1 MISISGKHWEELNT
15 NKRLVEKIKIDH
27 DLNDIQSKIILSRNY
42 TSEEIYLIKNKID
55 LKNPFYHAK
64 DFLQGCELLNKN
76 LNRKNK
82 ILIIGDYDVDG
93 CMSTSL
99 LVNFLKQKT
108 ARVNYFIPDRFKDGY
123 GASKELIILLIKQF
137 DPNLII
143 FLDCGSNSH
152 EAIEYIKTK
161 KIESLIIDHHIINTP
176 YPDTNVFINP
186 KKKVEYN
193 NFDYLCTTF
202 LTYLFVDLYI
212 KLNGEK
218 KISLENELIYVLLA
232 TVADVMPIR
241 GINKILSKQIL
252 SKFDPNE
259 NFIIKNILKY
269 LNIKNKLELY
279 ELGYKIAP
287 LLNAAGRL
295 GNANDIV
302 ELFTTTS
309 KDRITSILQKIYKLN
324 NKRKLIENE
333 ILNELKYD
341 NYSKENG
348 IIFIYKE
355 NLHEGLIGIIASR
368 FKEYLNKP
376 CIILTNSN
384 NLIKGSARSTLEFNI
399 GDLIQKSVQLGI
411 TLGGGGHNLAAG
423 VSLKKN
429 KLNTFKNFINKNY
442 NSNNTQSKNLY
453 TSKLSLNA
461 INKEFIK
468 SINLLGPFGNK
479 NPQPVFLIN
488 DIRFIKQ
495 SLIKN
500 QYISCFVKK
509 GRKMIKSISFNNLN
523 SKISY
528 EILNSINNFDVL
540 VKIKL
545 NIWNYKSTMVLEII
559 DLIKKTNKS

>member
-1 MISISGKHWEELNT
+1 MISVSGKIWEEIYT
-15 NKRLVEKIKIDH
+15 NKRQVEKIKIEYG
-27 DLNDIQSKIILSRNY
+27 LSEIQSKIVLSKNY
-42 TSEEIYLIKNKID
+42 SREEIHLIKNKLD
-55 LKNPFYHAK
+55 LSNPFYNNK
-64 DFLQGCELLNKN
+64 DFLLGCELLHENIINKK
-76 LNRKNK
+76 R
-82 ILIIGDYDVDG
+82 ILVIGDYDVDG
-93 CMSTSL
+93 CMSAVL
-99 LVNFLKQKT
+99 LVNFIRKNCGK
-108 ARVNYFIPDRFKDGY
+108 VDYFIPDRLKDGY
-123 GASKELIILLIKQF
+123 GASLNLIIRLIKQF
-137 DPNLII
+137 DPGFII
-143 FLDCGSNSH
+143 FVDNGSNAH
-152 EAIEYIKTK
+152 DALKFIKSK
-161 KIESLIIDHHIINTP
+161 KIQSLIIDHHNTSP
-176 YPDTNVFINP
+176 TYPEADVFINP
-186 KKKVEYN
+186 KKNCEYN
-193 NFDYLCTTF
+193 YYDYVCSTF
-202 LTYLFVDLYI
+202 LTYLFIDLYS
-212 KLNGEK
+212 KLK
-218 KISLENELIYVLLA
+218 KNNLRIQDDLILVLLA
-232 TVADVMPIR
+232 SVADVMPMK
-241 GINKILSKQIL
+241 GINKILSKKVL
-252 SKFDPNE
+252 FEFDINR
-259 NFIIKNILKY
+259 NFLFKNILKF
-269 LNIKNKLELY
+269 LNIKKKLEVY

-479 NPQPVFLIN
+479 NSQPVFLIN

>member
-1 MISISGKHWEELNT
+1 MISVSGKIWEEIYT
-15 NKRLVEKIKIDH
+15 NKRQVEKIKIEYG
-27 DLNDIQSKIILSRNY
+27 LSEIQSKIVLSKNY
-42 TSEEIYLIKNKID
+42 SREEIHLIKNKLD
-55 LKNPFYHAK
+55 LSNPFYNNK
-64 DFLQGCELLNKN
+64 DFLLGCELLHENIINKK
-76 LNRKNK
+76 R
-82 ILIIGDYDVDG
+82 ILVIGDYDVDG
-93 CMSTSL
+93 CMSAVL
-99 LVNFLKQKT
+99 LVNFIRKNFGK
-108 ARVNYFIPDRFKDGY
+108 VDYFIPDRLKDGY
-123 GASKELIILLIKQF
+123 GASLNLIIRLIKQF
-137 DPNLII
+137 NPGFII
-143 FLDCGSNSH
+143 FVDNGSNAH
-152 EAIEYIKTK
+152 DALKFIKSK
-161 KIESLIIDHHIINTP
+161 KIQSLIIDHHNTSP
-176 YPDTNVFINP
+176 TYPEADVFINP
-186 KKKVEYN
+186 KKNCEYN
-193 NFDYLCTTF
+193 YYDYVCSTF
-202 LTYLFVDLYI
+202 LTYLFIDLYS
-212 KLNGEK
+212 KLK
-218 KISLENELIYVLLA
+218 KNNLRIQDDLILVLLA
-232 TVADVMPIR
+232 SVADVMPMK
-241 GINKILSKQIL
+241 GINKILSKKVL
-252 SKFDPNE
+252 FEFDINR
-259 NFIIKNILKY
+259 NFLFKNILKF
-269 LNIKNKLELY
+269 LNIKKKLEVY

-399 GDLIQKSVQLGI
+399 GYLIQKSVQLGI

>member
-1 MISISGKHWEELNT
+1 MISVSGKIWEEIYT
-15 NKRLVEKIKIDH
+15 NKRQVEKIKIEYG
-27 DLNDIQSKIILSRNY
+27 LSEIQSKIVLSKNY
-42 TSEEIYLIKNKID
+42 SREEIHLIKNKLD
-55 LKNPFYHAK
+55 LSNPFYNNK
-64 DFLQGCELLNKN
+64 DFLLGCELLHENIINKK
-76 LNRKNK
+76 R
-82 ILIIGDYDVDG
+82 ILVIGDYDVDG
-93 CMSTSL
+93 CMSAVL
-99 LVNFLKQKT
+99 LVNFIRKNSGK
-108 ARVNYFIPDRFKDGY
+108 VDYFIPDRLKDGY
-123 GASKELIILLIKQF
+123 GASLNLIIRLIKQF
-137 DPNLII
+137 DPGFII
-143 FLDCGSNSH
+143 FVDNGSNAH
-152 EAIEYIKTK
+152 DALKFIKSK
-161 KIESLIIDHHIINTP
+161 KIQSLIIDHHNTSP
-176 YPDTNVFINP
+176 TYPEADVFINP
-186 KKKVEYN
+186 KKNCEYN
-193 NFDYLCTTF
+193 YYDYVCSTF
-202 LTYLFVDLYI
+202 LTYLFIDLYS
-212 KLNGEK
+212 KLK
-218 KISLENELIYVLLA
+218 KNNLRIQDDLILVLLA
-232 TVADVMPIR
+232 SVADVMPMK
-241 GINKILSKQIL
+241 GINKILSKKVL
-252 SKFDPNE
+252 FEFDINR
-259 NFIIKNILKY
+259 NFLFKNILKF
-269 LNIKNKLELY
+269 LNIKKKLEVY

>member
-1 MISISGKHWEELNT
+1 MISVSGKIWEEIYT
-15 NKRLVEKIKIDH
+15 NKRQVEKIKIEYG
-27 DLNDIQSKIILSRNY
+27 LSEIQSKIVLSKNY
-42 TSEEIYLIKNKID
+42 SREEIHLIKNKLD
-55 LKNPFYHAK
+55 LSNPFYNNK
-64 DFLQGCELLNKN
+64 DFLLGCELLHENIINKK
-76 LNRKNK
+76 R
-82 ILIIGDYDVDG
+82 ILVIGDYDVDG
-93 CMSTSL
+93 CMSAVL
-99 LVNFLKQKT
+99 LVNFIRKNSGK
-108 ARVNYFIPDRFKDGY
+108 VDYFIPDRLKDGY
-123 GASKELIILLIKQF
+123 GASLNLIIRLIKQF
-137 DPNLII
+137 DPGFII
-143 FLDCGSNSH
+143 FVDNGSNAH
-152 EAIEYIKTK
+152 DALKFIKSK
-161 KIESLIIDHHIINTP
+161 KIQSLIIDHHNTSP
-176 YPDTNVFINP
+176 TYPEADVFINP
-186 KKKVEYN
+186 KKNCEYN
-193 NFDYLCTTF
+193 YYDYVCSTF
-202 LTYLFVDLYI
+202 LTYLFIDLYS
-212 KLNGEK
+212 KLK
-218 KISLENELIYVLLA
+218 KNNLTIQDDLILVLLA
-232 TVADVMPIR
+232 SVADVMPMK
-241 GINKILSKQIL
+241 GINKILSKKVL
-252 SKFDPNE
+252 FEFDINR
-259 NFIIKNILKY
+259 NFLFKNILKF
-269 LNIKNKLELY
+269 LNIKKKLEVY
-279 ELGYKIAP
+279 ELGFKIAP

>member
-1 MISISGKHWEELNT
+1 MISVSGKIWEEIYT
-15 NKRLVEKIKIDH
+15 NKRQVEKIKIEYG
-27 DLNDIQSKIILSRNY
+27 LSEIQSKIVLSKNY
-42 TSEEIYLIKNKID
+42 SREEIHLIKNKLD
-55 LKNPFYHAK
+55 LSNPFYNNK
-64 DFLQGCELLNKN
+64 DFLLGCELLHENIINKK
-76 LNRKNK
+76 R
-82 ILIIGDYDVDG
+82 ILVIGDYDVDG
-93 CMSTSL
+93 CMSAVL
-99 LVNFLKQKT
+99 LVNFIRKNSGK
-108 ARVNYFIPDRFKDGY
+108 VDYFIPDRLKDGY
-123 GASKELIILLIKQF
+123 GASLNLIIRLIKQF
-137 DPNLII
+137 DPGFII
-143 FLDCGSNSH
+143 FVDNGSNAH
-152 EAIEYIKTK
+152 DALKYIKSK
-161 KIESLIIDHHIINTP
+161 KIQSLIIDHHNTSP
-176 YPDTNVFINP
+176 TYPEADVFINP
-186 KKKVEYN
+186 KKNCEYN
-193 NFDYLCTTF
+193 YYDYVCSTF
-202 LTYLFVDLYI
+202 LTYLFIDLYS
-212 KLNGEK
+212 KLK
-218 KISLENELIYVLLA
+218 KNNLRIQDDLILVLLA
-232 TVADVMPIR
+232 SVADVMPMK
-241 GINKILSKQIL
+241 GINKILSKKVL
-252 SKFDPNE
+252 FEFDINR
-259 NFIIKNILKY
+259 NFLFKNILKF
-269 LNIKNKLELY
+269 LNIKKKLEVY

-479 NPQPVFLIN
+479 NSQPVFLIN

>member
-1 MISISGKHWEELNT
+1 MISVSGKIWEEIYT
-15 NKRLVEKIKIDH
+15 NKRQVEKIKIEYG
-27 DLNDIQSKIILSRNY
+27 LSEIQSKIVLSKNY
-42 TSEEIYLIKNKID
+42 SREEIHLIKNKLD
-55 LKNPFYHAK
+55 LSNPFYNNK
-64 DFLQGCELLNKN
+64 DFLLGCELLHENIINKK
-76 LNRKNK
+76 R
-82 ILIIGDYDVDG
+82 ILVIGDYDVDG
-93 CMSTSL
+93 CMSAVL
-99 LVNFLKQKT
+99 LVNFIRKNSGK
-108 ARVNYFIPDRFKDGY
+108 VDYFIPDRLKDGY
-123 GASKELIILLIKQF
+123 GASL
-137 DPNLII
+137 NLII
-143 FLDCGSNSH
+143 RLIKKFDPGFIIFVDNGSNAH
-152 EAIEYIKTK
+152 DALKFIKSK
-161 KIESLIIDHHIINTP
+161 KIQSLIIDHHNTSP
-176 YPDTNVFINP
+176 TYPEADVFINP
-186 KKKVEYN
+186 KKNCEYN
-193 NFDYLCTTF
+193 YYDYVCSTF
-202 LTYLFVDLYI
+202 LTYLFIDLYS
-212 KLNGEK
+212 KLK
-218 KISLENELIYVLLA
+218 KNNLRIQDDLILVLLA
-232 TVADVMPIR
+232 SVADVMPMK
-241 GINKILSKQIL
+241 GINKILSKKVL
-252 SKFDPNE
+252 FEFDINR
-259 NFIIKNILKY
+259 NFLFKNILKF
-269 LNIKNKLELY
+269 LNIKKKLEVY

>member
-1 MISISGKHWEELNT
+1 M
-15 NKRLVEKIKIDH
+15 
-27 DLNDIQSKIILSRNY
+27 
-42 TSEEIYLIKNKID
+42 
-55 LKNPFYHAK
+55 LKY
-64 DFLQGCELLNKN
+64 
-76 LNRKNK
+76 
-82 ILIIGDYDVDG
+82 
-93 CMSTSL
+93 
-99 LVNFLKQKT
+99 
-108 ARVNYFIPDRFKDGY
+108 
-123 GASKELIILLIKQF
+123 
-137 DPNLII
+137 
-143 FLDCGSNSH
+143 
-152 EAIEYIKTK
+152 
-161 KIESLIIDHHIINTP
+161 
-176 YPDTNVFINP
+176 
-186 KKKVEYN
+186 KKK
-193 NFDYLCTTF
+193 
-202 LTYLFVDLYI
+202 
-212 KLNGEK
+212 
-218 KISLENELIYVLLA
+218 LEV
-232 TVADVMPIR
+232 
-241 GINKILSKQIL
+241 
-252 SKFDPNE
+252 
-259 NFIIKNILKY
+259 
-269 LNIKNKLELY
+269 Y
-279 ELGYKIAP
+279 ELGFKIAP

>member
-1 MISISGKHWEELNT
+1 MISVSGKIWEEIYT
-15 NKRLVEKIKIDH
+15 NKRQVEKIKIEYG
-27 DLNDIQSKIILSRNY
+27 LSEIQSKIVLSKNY
-42 TSEEIYLIKNKID
+42 SREEIHLIKNKLD
-55 LKNPFYHAK
+55 LSNPFYNNK
-64 DFLQGCELLNKN
+64 DFLLGCELLHENIINKK
-76 LNRKNK
+76 R
-82 ILIIGDYDVDG
+82 ILVIGDYDVDG
-93 CMSTSL
+93 CMSAVL
-99 LVNFLKQKT
+99 LVNFIRKNSGK
-108 ARVNYFIPDRFKDGY
+108 VDYFIPDRLKDGY
-123 GASKELIILLIKQF
+123 GASLNLIIRLIKQF
-137 DPNLII
+137 DPGFII
-143 FLDCGSNSH
+143 FVDNGSNAH
-152 EAIEYIKTK
+152 DALKFIKSK
-161 KIESLIIDHHIINTP
+161 KIQSLIIDHHNTSP
-176 YPDTNVFINP
+176 TYPEADVFINP
-186 KKKVEYN
+186 KKNCEYN
-193 NFDYLCTTF
+193 YYDYVCSTF
-202 LTYLFVDLYI
+202 LTYLFIDLYS
-212 KLNGEK
+212 KLK
-218 KISLENELIYVLLA
+218 KNNLTIQDDLILVLLA
-232 TVADVMPIR
+232 SVADVMPMK
-241 GINKILSKQIL
+241 GINKILSKKVL
-252 SKFDPNE
+252 FEFDINR
-259 NFIIKNILKY
+259 NFLFKNILKF
-269 LNIKNKLELY
+269 LNIKKKLEVY

>member
-1 MISISGKHWEELNT
+1 MISVSGKIWEEIYT
-15 NKRLVEKIKIDH
+15 NKRQVEKIKIEYG
-27 DLNDIQSKIILSRNY
+27 LSEIQSKIVLSKNY
-42 TSEEIYLIKNKID
+42 SREEIHLIKNKLD
-55 LKNPFYHAK
+55 LSNPFYNNK
-64 DFLQGCELLNKN
+64 DFLLGCELLHENIINKK
-76 LNRKNK
+76 R
-82 ILIIGDYDVDG
+82 ILVIGDYDVDG
-93 CMSTSL
+93 CMSAVL
-99 LVNFLKQKT
+99 LVNFIRKNSGK
-108 ARVNYFIPDRFKDGY
+108 VDYFIPDRLKDGY
-123 GASKELIILLIKQF
+123 GASLNLIIRLIKQF
-137 DPNLII
+137 DPGFII
-143 FLDCGSNSH
+143 FVDNGSNAH
-152 EAIEYIKTK
+152 DALKFIKSK
-161 KIESLIIDHHIINTP
+161 KIQSLIIDHHNTSP
-176 YPDTNVFINP
+176 TYPEADVFINP
-186 KKKVEYN
+186 KKNCEYN
-193 NFDYLCTTF
+193 YYDYVCSTF
-202 LTYLFVDLYI
+202 LTYLFIDLYS
-212 KLNGEK
+212 KLK
-218 KISLENELIYVLLA
+218 KNNLRIQDDLILVLLA
-232 TVADVMPIR
+232 SVADVMPMK
-241 GINKILSKQIL
+241 GINKILSKKVL
-252 SKFDPNE
+252 FEFDINR
-259 NFIIKNILKY
+259 NFLFKNILKF
-269 LNIKNKLELY
+269 LNIKKKLEVY

-453 TSKLSLNA
+453 MSKLSLNA

-545 NIWNYKSTMVLEII
+545 NTWNYKNTIVLEII

>member
-1 MISISGKHWEELNT
+1 MISVSGKIWEEIYT
-15 NKRLVEKIKIDH
+15 NKRQVEKIKIEH
-27 DLNDIQSKIILSRNY
+27 GLSEIQSKIVLSKNY
-42 TSEEIYLIKNKID
+42 SREEIHLIKNKLD
-55 LKNPFYHAK
+55 LSNPFYNNK
-64 DFLQGCELLNKN
+64 DFLLGCELLHENIINKK
-76 LNRKNK
+76 R
-82 ILIIGDYDVDG
+82 ILVIGDYDVDG
-93 CMSTSL
+93 CMSAVL
-99 LVNFLKQKT
+99 LVNFIRKNSGK
-108 ARVNYFIPDRFKDGY
+108 VDYFIPDRLKDGY
-123 GASKELIILLIKQF
+123 GASLNLIIRLIKQF
-137 DPNLII
+137 DPGFII
-143 FLDCGSNSH
+143 FVDNGSNAH
-152 EAIEYIKTK
+152 DALKYIKSK
-161 KIESLIIDHHIINTP
+161 KIQSLIIDHHNTSP
-176 YPDTNVFINP
+176 TYPEADVFINP
-186 KKKVEYN
+186 KKNCEYN
-193 NFDYLCTTF
+193 NYDYFCATF
-202 LTYLFVDLYI
+202 LTYLFIDLYS
-212 KLNGEK
+212 KLK
-218 KISLENELIYVLLA
+218 KNNPIIQNDLILVLLA
-232 TVADVMPIR
+232 SVADVMPMK
-241 GINKILSKQIL
+241 GINKILSKKVL
-252 SKFDPNE
+252 FEFDINR
-259 NFIIKNILKY
+259 NFLFKNILKF
-269 LNIKNKLELY
+269 LNIKKKLEIY

-309 KDRITSILQKIYKLN
+309 NDRIKSILQKIYKLN

-423 VSLKKN
+423 VCLKKN

-442 NSNNTQSKNLY
+442 NSNSTQSKNLY

-479 NPQPVFLIN
+479 NSQPVFLIN

>member
-1 MISISGKHWEELNT
+1 MISVSGKIWEEIYT
-15 NKRLVEKIKIDH
+15 NKRQVEKIKIEYG
-27 DLNDIQSKIILSRNY
+27 LSEIQSKIVLSKNY
-42 TSEEIYLIKNKID
+42 SREEIHLIKNKLD
-55 LKNPFYHAK
+55 LSNPFYNNK
-64 DFLQGCELLNKN
+64 DFLLGCELLHENIINKK
-76 LNRKNK
+76 R
-82 ILIIGDYDVDG
+82 ILVIGDYDVDG
-93 CMSTSL
+93 CMSAVL
-99 LVNFLKQKT
+99 LVNFIRKNSGK
-108 ARVNYFIPDRFKDGY
+108 VDYFIPDRFKDGY
-123 GASKELIILLIKQF
+123 GASLNLIIRLIKQF
-137 DPNLII
+137 DPGFII
-143 FLDCGSNSH
+143 FVDNGSNAH
-152 EAIEYIKTK
+152 DALKFIKSK
-161 KIESLIIDHHIINTP
+161 KIQSLIIDHHNTSP
-176 YPDTNVFINP
+176 TYPEADVFINP
-186 KKKVEYN
+186 KKNCEYN
-193 NFDYLCTTF
+193 YYDYVCSTF
-202 LTYLFVDLYI
+202 LTYLFIDLYS
-212 KLNGEK
+212 KLK
-218 KISLENELIYVLLA
+218 KNNLRIQDDLILVLLA
-232 TVADVMPIR
+232 SVADVMPMK
-241 GINKILSKQIL
+241 GINKILSKKVL
-252 SKFDPNE
+252 FEFDINR
-259 NFIIKNILKY
+259 NFLFKNILKF
-269 LNIKNKLELY
+269 LNIKKKLEVY

-341 NYSKENG
+341 DYSKENN

>member
-1 MISISGKHWEELNT
+1 MISVSGKIWEEIYT
-15 NKRLVEKIKIDH
+15 NKRQVEKIKIEYG
-27 DLNDIQSKIILSRNY
+27 LSEIQSKIVLSKNY
-42 TSEEIYLIKNKID
+42 SREEIHLIKNKLD
-55 LKNPFYHAK
+55 LSNPFYNNK
-64 DFLQGCELLNKN
+64 DFLLGCELLHENIINKK
-76 LNRKNK
+76 R
-82 ILIIGDYDVDG
+82 ILVIGDYDVDG
-93 CMSTSL
+93 CMSAVL
-99 LVNFLKQKT
+99 LVNFIRKNSGK
-108 ARVNYFIPDRFKDGY
+108 VDYFIPDRLKDGY
-123 GASKELIILLIKQF
+123 GASLNLIIRLIKQF
-137 DPNLII
+137 DPGFII
-143 FLDCGSNSH
+143 FVDNGSNAH
-152 EAIEYIKTK
+152 DALKFIKSK
-161 KIESLIIDHHIINTP
+161 KIQSLIIDHHNTSP
-176 YPDTNVFINP
+176 TYPEADVFINP
-186 KKKVEYN
+186 KKNCEYN
-193 NFDYLCTTF
+193 YYDYVCSTF
-202 LTYLFVDLYI
+202 LTYLFIDLYS
-212 KLNGEK
+212 KLK
-218 KISLENELIYVLLA
+218 KNNLRIQDDLILVLLA
-232 TVADVMPIR
+232 SVADVMPMK
-241 GINKILSKQIL
+241 GINKILSKKVL
-252 SKFDPNE
+252 FEFDINR
-259 NFIIKNILKY
+259 NFLFKNILKF
-269 LNIKNKLELY
+269 LNIKKKLEVY

-341 NYSKENG
+341 DYSKENS

-453 TSKLSLNA
+453 MSKLSLNA

-545 NIWNYKSTMVLEII
+545 NTWNYKNTIVLEII

>member
-1 MISISGKHWEELNT
+1 MISVSGKIWEEIYT
-15 NKRLVEKIKIDH
+15 NKRQVEKIKIEYG
-27 DLNDIQSKIILSRNY
+27 LSEIQSKIVLSKNY
-42 TSEEIYLIKNKID
+42 SREEIHLIKNKLD
-55 LKNPFYHAK
+55 LSNPFYNNK
-64 DFLQGCELLNKN
+64 DFLLGCELLHENIINKK
-76 LNRKNK
+76 R
-82 ILIIGDYDVDG
+82 ILVIGDYDVDG
-93 CMSTSL
+93 CMSAVL
-99 LVNFLKQKT
+99 LVNFIRKNSGK
-108 ARVNYFIPDRFKDGY
+108 VDYFIPDRLKDGY
-123 GASKELIILLIKQF
+123 GASLNLIIRLIKQF
-137 DPNLII
+137 DPGFII
-143 FLDCGSNSH
+143 FVDNGSNAH
-152 EAIEYIKTK
+152 DALKFIKSK
-161 KIESLIIDHHIINTP
+161 KIQSLIIDHHNTSP
-176 YPDTNVFINP
+176 TYPEADVFINP
-186 KKKVEYN
+186 KKNCEYN
-193 NFDYLCTTF
+193 YYDYVCSTF
-202 LTYLFVDLYI
+202 LTYLFIDLYS
-212 KLNGEK
+212 KLK
-218 KISLENELIYVLLA
+218 KNNLRIQDDLILVLLA
-232 TVADVMPIR
+232 SVADVMPMK
-241 GINKILSKQIL
+241 GINKILSKKVL
-252 SKFDPNE
+252 FEFDINR
-259 NFIIKNILKY
+259 NFLFKNILKF
-269 LNIKNKLELY
+269 LNIKKKLEVY

-453 TSKLSLNA
+453 MSKLSLNA

-528 EILNSINNFDVL
+528 EILNSINNFDVI

-545 NIWNYKSTMVLEII
+545 NIWNNKSTIGLEII

>member
-1 MISISGKHWEELNT
+1 MISVSGKIWEEIYT
-15 NKRLVEKIKIDH
+15 NKRQVEKIKIEYG
-27 DLNDIQSKIILSRNY
+27 LSEIQSKIVLSKNY
-42 TSEEIYLIKNKID
+42 SREEIHLIKNKLD
-55 LKNPFYHAK
+55 LSNPFYNNK
-64 DFLQGCELLNKN
+64 DFLLGCELLHENIINKK
-76 LNRKNK
+76 R
-82 ILIIGDYDVDG
+82 ILVIGDYDVDG
-93 CMSTSL
+93 CMSAVL
-99 LVNFLKQKT
+99 LVNFIRKNSGK
-108 ARVNYFIPDRFKDGY
+108 VDYFIPDRLKDGY
-123 GASKELIILLIKQF
+123 GASL
-137 DPNLII
+137 NLII
-143 FLDCGSNSH
+143 RLIKKFDPGFIIFVDNGSNAH
-152 EAIEYIKTK
+152 DALKFIKSK
-161 KIESLIIDHHIINTP
+161 KIQSLIIDHHNTSP
-176 YPDTNVFINP
+176 TYPEADVFINP
-186 KKKVEYN
+186 KKNCEYN
-193 NFDYLCTTF
+193 YYDYVCSTF
-202 LTYLFVDLYI
+202 LTYLFIDLYS
-212 KLNGEK
+212 KLK
-218 KISLENELIYVLLA
+218 KNNLRIQDDLILVLLA
-232 TVADVMPIR
+232 SVADVMPMK
-241 GINKILSKQIL
+241 GINKILSKKVL
-252 SKFDPNE
+252 FEFDINR
-259 NFIIKNILKY
+259 NFLFKNILKF
-269 LNIKNKLELY
+269 LNIKKKLEVY

-341 NYSKENG
+341 DYSKENN

-545 NIWNYKSTMVLEII
+545 NTWNYKNTIVLEII

>member
-1 MISISGKHWEELNT
+1 MISVSGKIWEEIYT
-15 NKRLVEKIKIDH
+15 NKRQVEKIKIEYG
-27 DLNDIQSKIILSRNY
+27 LSEIQSKIVLSKNY
-42 TSEEIYLIKNKID
+42 SREEIHLIKNKLD
-55 LKNPFYHAK
+55 LSNPFYNNK
-64 DFLQGCELLNKN
+64 DFLLGCELLHENIINKK
-76 LNRKNK
+76 R
-82 ILIIGDYDVDG
+82 ILVIGDYDVDG
-93 CMSTSL
+93 CMSAVL
-99 LVNFLKQKT
+99 LVNFIRKNSGK
-108 ARVNYFIPDRFKDGY
+108 VDYFIPDRLKDGY
-123 GASKELIILLIKQF
+123 GASLNLIIRLIKQF
-137 DPNLII
+137 DPGFII
-143 FLDCGSNSH
+143 FVDNGSNAH
-152 EAIEYIKTK
+152 DALKFIKSK
-161 KIESLIIDHHIINTP
+161 KIQSLIIDHHNTSP
-176 YPDTNVFINP
+176 TYPEADVFINP
-186 KKKVEYN
+186 KKNCEYN
-193 NFDYLCTTF
+193 NYDYFCATF
-202 LTYLFVDLYI
+202 LTYLFIDLYS
-212 KLNGEK
+212 KLK
-218 KISLENELIYVLLA
+218 KNNPIIQNDLILVLLA
-232 TVADVMPIR
+232 SVADVMPMK
-241 GINKILSKQIL
+241 GINKILSKKVL
-252 SKFDPNE
+252 FEFDINR
-259 NFIIKNILKY
+259 NFLFKNILKF
-269 LNIKNKLELY
+269 LNIKKKLEVY

-453 TSKLSLNA
+453 MSKLSLNA

-545 NIWNYKSTMVLEII
+545 NTWNYKNTIVLEII

>member
-1 MISISGKHWEELNT
+1 MISVSGKIWEEIYT
-15 NKRLVEKIKIDH
+15 NKRQVEKIKIEYG
-27 DLNDIQSKIILSRNY
+27 LSEIQSKIVLSKNY
-42 TSEEIYLIKNKID
+42 SREEIHLIKNKLD
-55 LKNPFYHAK
+55 LSNPFYNNK
-64 DFLQGCELLNKN
+64 DFLLGCELLHENIINKK
-76 LNRKNK
+76 R
-82 ILIIGDYDVDG
+82 ILVIGDYDVDG
-93 CMSTSL
+93 CMSAVL
-99 LVNFLKQKT
+99 LVNFIRKNSGK
-108 ARVNYFIPDRFKDGY
+108 VDYFIPDRLKDGY
-123 GASKELIILLIKQF
+123 GASLNLIIRLIKQF
-137 DPNLII
+137 DPGFII
-143 FLDCGSNSH
+143 FVDNGSNAH
-152 EAIEYIKTK
+152 DALKYIKSK
-161 KIESLIIDHHIINTP
+161 KIQSLIIDHHNTSP
-176 YPDTNVFINP
+176 TYPGADVFINP
-186 KKKVEYN
+186 KKNCEYN
-193 NFDYLCTTF
+193 YYDYVCSTF
-202 LTYLFVDLYI
+202 LTYLFIDLYS
-212 KLNGEK
+212 KLK
-218 KISLENELIYVLLA
+218 KNNIRIQDDLILVLLA
-232 TVADVMPIR
+232 SVADVMPMK
-241 GINKILSKQIL
+241 GINKILSKKVL
-252 SKFDPNE
+252 FEFDINR
-259 NFIIKNILKY
+259 NFLFKNILKF
-269 LNIKNKLELY
+269 LNIKKKLEVY

>member
-1 MISISGKHWEELNT
+1 MISVSGKIWEEIYT
-15 NKRLVEKIKIDH
+15 NKRQVEKIKIEYG
-27 DLNDIQSKIILSRNY
+27 LSEIQSKIVLSKNY
-42 TSEEIYLIKNKID
+42 SREEIHLIKNKLD
-55 LKNPFYHAK
+55 LSNPFYNNK
-64 DFLQGCELLNKN
+64 DFLLGCELLHENIINKK
-76 LNRKNK
+76 R
-82 ILIIGDYDVDG
+82 ILVIGDYDVDG
-93 CMSTSL
+93 CMSAVL
-99 LVNFLKQKT
+99 LVNFIRKNSGK
-108 ARVNYFIPDRFKDGY
+108 VDYFIPDRLKDGY
-123 GASKELIILLIKQF
+123 GASLNLIIRLIKQF
-137 DPNLII
+137 DPGFII
-143 FLDCGSNSH
+143 FVDNGSNAH
-152 EAIEYIKTK
+152 DALKFIKSK
-161 KIESLIIDHHIINTP
+161 KIQSLIIDHHNTSP
-176 YPDTNVFINP
+176 TYPEADVFINP
-186 KKKVEYN
+186 KKNCEYN
-193 NFDYLCTTF
+193 YYDYVCSTF
-202 LTYLFVDLYI
+202 LTYLFIDLYS
-212 KLNGEK
+212 KLK
-218 KISLENELIYVLLA
+218 KNNLRIQDDLILVLLA
-232 TVADVMPIR
+232 SVADVMPMK
-241 GINKILSKQIL
+241 GINKILSKKVL
-252 SKFDPNE
+252 FEFDINR
-259 NFIIKNILKY
+259 NFLFKNILKF
-269 LNIKNKLELY
+269 LNIKKKLEVY

-479 NPQPVFLIN
+479 NSQPVFLIN